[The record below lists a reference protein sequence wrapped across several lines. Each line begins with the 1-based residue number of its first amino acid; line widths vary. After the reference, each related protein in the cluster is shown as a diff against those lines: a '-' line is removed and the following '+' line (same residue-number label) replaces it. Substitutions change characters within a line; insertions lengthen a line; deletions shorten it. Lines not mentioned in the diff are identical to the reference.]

1 MNVSMQDAYN
11 LGWKIANVVKGYA
24 DRSILKTYQSE
35 RRRIAQDLIAFD
47 HRFSR
52 LFSGRPAKNLMDEE
66 GINMKEFKE
75 AFEQGHMFAS
85 GIAVNYGSSLIVAKP
100 GDSAE
105 EGDGTDVA
113 VKDKSLQVISEQ
125 SLATKVEVGKR
136 IPSYKV
142 LNQSDARPW
151 HLQERLPSNGT
162 WRVLI
167 FPGDISDSTQKQR
180 LDKLGERLGD
190 ANSLLKRFTPTNA
203 RYDSVIEVLA
213 VHAAPRQS
221 VTIFD
226 FPEVFR
232 PYDEVEGWDYWKI
245 YVDDES
251 YHEGHGKI
259 YENFGIDTKEGCAV
273 ILRPDQYVS
282 YVGKM
287 DGYEE
292 LDKFFSS
299 FMVDQSRGSLKT
311 DVSAMKGSAS
321 AV

>member
-1 MNVSMQDAYN
+1 M
-11 LGWKIANVVKGYA
+11 
-24 DRSILKTYQSE
+24 
-35 RRRIAQDLIAFD
+35 
-47 HRFSR
+47 
-52 LFSGRPAKNLMDEE
+52 
-66 GINMKEFKE
+66 
-75 AFEQGHMFAS
+75 
-85 GIAVNYGSSLIVAKP
+85 IAVNYGSSLIVAKP

-105 EGDGTDVA
+105 EGDGTDVG
-113 VKDKSLQVISEQ
+113 VKNKSLQVISEQ
-125 SLATKVEVGKR
+125 ALASKVEVGKR

-162 WRVLI
+162 WRVVI
-167 FPGDISDSTQKQR
+167 FPGDISNSTQKQR

-190 ANSLLKRFTPTNA
+190 ANSFLKRFTPA
-203 RYDSVIEVLA
+203 GAKYDSVIEVLA

-259 YENFGIDTKEGCAV
+259 YENFGIDAKEGCAI

-292 LDKFFSS
+292 MDKFFSS
-299 FMVDQSRGSLKT
+299 FMVDQSGAPIKP
-311 DVSAMKGSAS
+311 DVAAMNGSAL